1 MIAETKRIKAAER
14 LGILPQNMP
23 RHIAII
29 LDGNGRWAQQR
40 GLPRYMGH
48 QEGGK
53 TVQRIAQYC
62 VELGIEYLTL
72 YSFSIQN
79 WKRPSDEVEFLMHLI
94 ASYLNAIEPNLMR
107 DNVRLKHLGRTE
119 GLPQIVLDALQRI
132 QTATASNTG
141 MTLGLALNYGAREE
155 IIDATKAIAQKCADG
170 QLDPNQIEEDLFSA
184 HLYTA
189 GWKDPDL
196 VIRTSGEMR
205 ISNFLLWQ
213 ISYAEFYVTSTL
225 WPDFAEEDLDKAIQ
239 AYALRQ
245 RRFGGLNAALPSENG
260 KS

>member
-1 MIAETKRIKAAER
+1 MNAEAKRIKAAER
-14 LGILPQNMP
+14 LGIVPENMP

-79 WKRPSDEVEFLMHLI
+79 WKRPADEVEFLMHLI

-107 DNVRLKHLGRTE
+107 DNVRLKHLGRIE
-119 GLPQIVLDALQRI
+119 GLPPIVLDALHRI
-132 QTATASNTG
+132 QTATAHNTG

-155 IIDATKAIAQKCADG
+155 IVDAVKSIAQKCATG
-170 QLDPNQIEEDLFSA
+170 QLDPNQIDEGLFSS

-213 ISYAEFYVTSTL
+213 ISYAEFYVTPTL
-225 WPDFAEEDLDKAIQ
+225 WPDFADEDLNKAIQ

-245 RRFGGLNAALPSENG
+245 RRFGGLIATLPSENG
-260 KS
+260 NS

>member
-1 MIAETKRIKAAER
+1 MNELDQKRKKTAER
-14 LGILPQNMP
+14 LGILPDSIP

-40 GLPRYMGH
+40 GLPRYLGH

-53 TVQRIAQYC
+53 TVQKIAQYC

-79 WKRPSDEVEFLMHLI
+79 WKRPADEIEFLMHLI

-107 DNVRLKHLGRTE
+107 DNVRLAHLGRRA
-119 GLPQIVLDALQRI
+119 GLPAIVLDALDRI
-132 QTATASNTG
+132 QSKTANNSG
-141 MTLGLALNYGAREE
+141 MTLGLALNYGSREE
-155 IIDATKAIAQKCADG
+155 ITEAAKQIAQKCLQG
-170 QLDPNQIEEDLFSA
+170 QFGVDQIDEQLISR
-184 HLYTA
+184 HLYTD

-213 ISYAEFYVTSTL
+213 ISYAEFYVTPTL
-225 WPDFAEEDLDKAIQ
+225 WPDFSNQDMDQAIC

-245 RRFGGLNAALPSENG
+245 RRFGGLNSTLETQPR
-260 KS
+260 